1 MAAVKFHE
9 GTKFPTS
16 LDLED
21 GEEIIWVRPEK
32 NAMGTYIADEGCLK
46 TLLIFA
52 TFGIYAIFK
61 PSKAWANNL
70 VITTKRVV
78 SIPIPPNKK
87 KWPVESY
94 YYKDI
99 TSVKPEAVG
108 QKQSDRMQNAAMV
121 LNFNPNSEYKHPRKI
136 TISMERNLKN
146 TLKVLGQGAIEGL
159 NDLGNQLGQVN
170 ATWQTQNN
178 KAHAETWGASHYK
191 EVTFKA
197 QKLTQSGTDIEG
209 FRDAIIE
216 IIYDCIEASKK

>member
-1 MAAVKFHE
+1 MATVKFHE

-16 LDLED
+16 LDLESD
-21 GEEIIWVRPEK
+21 ESIIWVRPEK

-46 TLLIFA
+46 YLLVFA

-108 QKQSDRMQNAAMV
+108 QKESDRMQNAAMV

-159 NDLGNQLGQVN
+159 NDLGNSLGEYN
-170 ATWQTQNN
+170 ASQKSYHN
-178 KAHAETWGASHYK
+178 KLEAESSGASHYK

-197 QKLTQSGTDIEG
+197 QKLAQSDTDIEG

-216 IIYDCIEASKK
+216 IIYGCKEASEK